1 MPYSVKNCTTPK
13 QQYANAVGLGS
24 WDSQDSTE
32 VEVVLGACR
41 GRRFAFICHSGVRSL
56 TAAQTYADMM
66 RTLFLGDVITEGDIV
81 SVDGGTQEWYESG
94 RAVEFGY
101 TAQDEAWTDSTCA
114 DLATA
119 TPPIAKAPKA
129 KAPVVH

>member
-24 WDSQDSTE
+24 WDNQSQDSTE

-41 GRRFAFICHSGVRSL
+41 GRRFAFICHAGVRSL

-66 RTLFLGDVITEGDIV
+66 RTLFPDDVITEGDIV

-101 TAQDEAWTDSTCA
+101 NAQDEVRTDSTCA
-114 DLATA
+114 DLDLATA
-119 TPPIAKAPKA
+119 TAPIAKAPQR
-129 KAPVVH
+129 